1 MGKIIKNQYT
11 PRKKFEKKY
20 FLKGDGNPQN
30 PEANRPPNWLL
41 YGPTG
46 PGNLLEVF
54 LWSKFF

>member
-11 PRKKFEKKY
+11 PQKKSKKII
-20 FLKGDGNPQN
+20 FLKGDGNPLN

-46 PGNLLEVF
+46 PENILEVF
-54 LWSKFF
+54 LR